1 MDLGTLQS
9 KVSTYNEILS
19 NTQSYRKDWGET
31 IKPMVTKNL
40 EMIIKETD
48 LTASIDLRDD
58 IENLEVIIL
67 SLGQEHSGISEK
79 LQGSSIKRH
88 MIKNNGA
95 LVYQQLF
102 NGKIMIMIM
111 YPFIEGYGEPKPPK
125 TLEILRPEEL
135 KEPYIV
141 RHVESLLSEVIQWED
156 YDDDVEGQIKSN
168 PIGFNNMIET
178 DLEMAD
184 ITGK

>member
-1 MDLGTLQS
+1 MDIGTLQS
-9 KVSTYNEILS
+9 KVNTYKEILG
-19 NTQSYRKDWGET
+19 NTANYRKDWGET
-31 IKPMVTKNL
+31 IKPMILKNL
-40 EMIIKETD
+40 NAIVKESG
-48 LTASIDLRDD
+48 LKAAVEVRDD

-79 LQGSSIKRH
+79 IQGSSIKRH

-102 NGKIMIMIM
+102 NGKIMILIM

-125 TLEILRPEEL
+125 NLEILRPEEL

-141 RHVESLLSEVIQWED
+141 RHVESLLQEVIQWED
-156 YDDDVEGQIKSN
+156 YDDDIDGQIKAN
-168 PIGFNNMIET
+168 PIGFNKIIET
-178 DLEMAD
+178 ELEVAD